1 MGEIKI
7 KRKLSVKLNKV
18 FNLKQKS
25 DSNPSTPTSQKNQT
39 SQNQQ
44 QRPSII
50 IGATYSHSDNEMIE
64 KMHHKKKKKK
74 RTKLKKENDA
84 NDQDQTFTFLKNIDM
99 QSIISQSSQSINN
112 LKDRF
117 NQKVDKMK
125 EKSNKNSDYL
135 DNSDSIDWD
144 ARILTDIIR
153 AGKLFVC
160 GEINEIFEFPSFKNT
175 QEKEELVR
183 TTIRYLESAV
193 QSVISDLLT
202 NKDNKKNDAKMDKD
216 AAKEIA

>member
-1 MGEIKI
+1 MG
-7 KRKLSVKLNKV
+7 
-18 FNLKQKS
+18 
-25 DSNPSTPTSQKNQT
+25 
-39 SQNQQ
+39 
-44 QRPSII
+44 
-50 IGATYSHSDNEMIE
+50 
-64 KMHHKKKKKK
+64 KKKK

-117 NQKVDKMK
+117 NQKVDHDKMK

-135 DNSDSIDWD
+135 KAIPQKALELWKKSMEYETNRFAKMSSQAMYKPFGSEEKADYFNNSDSIDWD

-175 QEKEELVR
+175 KEKEELVR